1 MLAVRSSGTDGEAE
15 RQVASETESD
25 RYSRQARFSG
35 VGAAGQERLRAGRVL
50 VVGCGALGTVAVDLL
65 ARAGVGRITV
75 VDRDVVELSNLQ
87 RQLLF
92 EEADAAAGTPKAV
105 AAAAAVARINS
116 AVQVRPIV
124 ADVTPDN
131 VEQLIEDAQVVLD
144 GTDNF
149 ETRLLLNDACVK
161 HGVPWIYGGA
171 VGSTGMTMNV
181 LPGDPCFR
189 CAFPHRPQP
198 GTMPTCETA
207 GVLSSTVVAVAA
219 LQFTEAVKLLVA
231 DREHLRRGLVAF
243 DVWSN
248 QHEPPMQLA
257 RDPACP
263 CCGLRRF
270 EFLEARATSRTAS
283 LCGRNAV
290 QVSPG
295 HPAKLDLAE
304 LGRRLD
310 GVGPVSATP
319 YLVRLTVGPHELT
332 IFADGRAIIKGT
344 NDLATARSLYS
355 RYVGA

>member
-1 MLAVRSSGTDGEAE
+1 MMANRDGRPVNRKGTVVSPI
-15 RQVASETESD
+15 QSD

-35 VGAAGQERLRAGRVL
+35 IGAAGQERLRAGRVL

-65 ARAGVGRITV
+65 ARAGVGHITV
-75 VDRDVVELSNLQ
+75 VDRDFVELSNLQ

-92 EEADAAAGTPKAV
+92 DEADAAAGTPKAV

-116 AVQVRPIV
+116 EVEVRPLV

-131 VEQLIEDAQVVLD
+131 VERLVEDAQVVLD

-161 HGVPWIYGGA
+161 RGVPWIYGGA
-171 VGSTGMTMNV
+171 IGSTGMSMTV
-181 LPGDPCFR
+181 LPGETPCFR
-189 CAFPHRPQP
+189 CTFPRRPQA
-198 GTMPTCETA
+198 GTVATCETA
-207 GVLSSTVVAVAA
+207 GVLSSTVVIVTA
-219 LQFTEAVKLLVA
+219 LQFTEVVKLLVG
-231 DREHLRRGLVAF
+231 DREHLNKGLVAF

-248 QHEPPMQLA
+248 QHERAIQPA
-257 RDPACP
+257 RNPDCP
-263 CCGLRRF
+263 CCGLRQF
-270 EFLEARATSRTAS
+270 EFLEARVTSRTAS

-295 HPAKLDLAE
+295 HPMKLDLAE

-310 GVGPVSATP
+310 GVGPVSSSP
-319 YLVRLTVGPHELT
+319 YLVRLTVGAHELT
-332 IFADGRAIIKGT
+332 IFPDGRAIIKGT
-344 NDLATARSLYS
+344 NDVAMARSLYS